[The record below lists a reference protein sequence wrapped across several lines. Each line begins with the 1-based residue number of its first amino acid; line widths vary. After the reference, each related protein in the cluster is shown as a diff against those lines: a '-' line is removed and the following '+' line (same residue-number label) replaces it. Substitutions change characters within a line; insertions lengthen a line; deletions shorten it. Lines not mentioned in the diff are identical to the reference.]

1 MILGYAA
8 IPSPPLTRLPC
19 QVSFLSLALWSSEH
33 SPSQS
38 LSVLLSFNRAA
49 VICLRMVKNR
59 IKAQAQ
65 DHEKFR
71 RLCISFAQSIHRIDM
86 RLRLGLLQDAKSIER
101 QIAREAAEAQS
112 KKHKLEIPTVKTEAQ
127 TKADEAA
134 AVKAKEK
141 GAEKPSKA
149 AAVPKPKIRPLS
161 ESKAIDSGAT
171 FVSESFLFMV
181 GLSLIL
187 FENWRAR
194 RKETSRREDV
204 ADRINE
210 LVEGEKVDRKAI
222 VELEKEIL
230 RLRTKTGKGATASQR
245 IIPKELWDI
254 EAEEQQEEVQPQ
266 GWFSWIRG
274 GQSQGK
280 AVEVSEADVSTLA
293 NHPPPSSAP
302 VGKETLNSGGRKSN
316 DASAIIPS
324 TTSSRKEDSKPDNS
338 GPTSNSNP
346 RPSPTQTLKSS

>member
-1 MILGYAA
+1 M
-8 IPSPPLTRLPC
+8 RL
-19 QVSFLSLALWSSEH
+19 
-33 SPSQS
+33 
-38 LSVLLSFNRAA
+38 
-49 VICLRMVKNR
+49 VICLQLVKNR

-65 DHEKFR
+65 EHEKFR

-101 QIAREAAEAQS
+101 QIAREAAEAQA
-112 KKHKLEIPTVKTEAQ
+112 KKHRLEIPTVKTEAQ
-127 TKADEAA
+127 TKADDAA
-134 AVKAKEK
+134 AAKAKEK
-141 GAEKPSKA
+141 GTEKPSKA

-210 LVEGEKVDRKAI
+210 LEESRKVDRKAI

-230 RLRTKTGKGATASQR
+230 RLRTKNGKGAAAGHR
-245 IIPKELWDI
+245 IVPKELWNI
-254 EAEEQQEEVQPQ
+254 EAEEQQEEVQPH

-274 GQSQGK
+274 QSQTK
-280 AVEVSEADVSTLA
+280 ALELPALA
-293 NHPPPSSAP
+293 ELSPLAHSPPPSSPPA
-302 VGKETLNSGGRKSN
+302 GKQSLKSSNSRKSN
-316 DASAIIPS
+316 DSSPAIPIPAA
-324 TTSSRKEDSKPDNS
+324 SRKEKSEPDNS
-338 GPTSNSNP
+338 GSSSNSTP
-346 RPSPTQTLKSS
+346 KTPSPIQTPKSS

>member
-1 MILGYAA
+1 
-8 IPSPPLTRLPC
+8 
-19 QVSFLSLALWSSEH
+19 
-33 SPSQS
+33 
-38 LSVLLSFNRAA
+38 
-49 VICLRMVKNR
+49 MVKNR

-65 DHEKFR
+65 EHEKFR

-101 QIAREAAEAQS
+101 QIAREAAEAQA
-112 KKHKLEIPTVKTEAQ
+112 KKHRLEVPTVKTEAQ

-134 AVKAKEK
+134 AAKAKDK
-141 GAEKPSKA
+141 GNEKPSKA
-149 AAVPKPKIRPLS
+149 AALPKPKIRPLS

-210 LVEGEKVDRKAI
+210 LEESRKVDREAI

-230 RLRTKTGKGATASQR
+230 RSRAKSGKGAAAGHR

-254 EAEEQQEEVQPQ
+254 EAEEQQEEIQPQ

-274 GQSQGK
+274 QSQAK
-280 AVEVSEADVSTLA
+280 AVELPAVAELPPLA
-293 NHPPPSSAP
+293 HPPPPSSPP
-302 VGKETLNSGGRKSN
+302 VGKQSLNSSNSRKSN
-316 DASAIIPS
+316 DPSPAIPIT
-324 TTSSRKEDSKPDNS
+324 TTSRKGESKPDNS
-338 GPTSNSNP
+338 GTPSNSTP
-346 RPSPTQTLKSS
+346 KPPSPIQTPKSS

>member
-1 MILGYAA
+1 
-8 IPSPPLTRLPC
+8 
-19 QVSFLSLALWSSEH
+19 
-33 SPSQS
+33 
-38 LSVLLSFNRAA
+38 
-49 VICLRMVKNR
+49 MVKNR

-65 DHEKFR
+65 EHERFR

-101 QIAREAAEAQS
+101 QIAREAAEAQA
-112 KKHKLEIPTVKTEAQ
+112 KKLKLEIPTVKTEAQ

-134 AVKAKEK
+134 AAKAREK
-141 GAEKPSKA
+141 GAEKPSKV

-210 LVEGEKVDRKAI
+210 LEESRKVDRKAI
-222 VELEKEIL
+222 VELEKEIF
-230 RLRTKTGKGATASQR
+230 RLRAKSGKGAATGRR

-274 GQSQGK
+274 GQSQAK
-280 AVEVSEADVSTLA
+280 AVGLPEVAEVSPLA
-293 NHPPPSSAP
+293 NPPPPSSAP
-302 VGKETLNSGGRKSN
+302 ARRQTLNSNGRKSN
-316 DASAIIPS
+316 HTSPAIPS
-324 TTSSRKEDSKPDNS
+324 TTSPRKEESKPDNS
-338 GPTSNSNP
+338 GPTPNSDP
-346 RPSPTQTLKSS
+346 KPSPTQTPKPS

>member
-1 MILGYAA
+1 M
-8 IPSPPLTRLPC
+8 RL
-19 QVSFLSLALWSSEH
+19 
-33 SPSQS
+33 
-38 LSVLLSFNRAA
+38 
-49 VICLRMVKNR
+49 VICLQLVKNR

-65 DHEKFR
+65 EHEKFR

-101 QIAREAAEAQS
+101 QIAREAAEAQA
-112 KKHKLEIPTVKTEAQ
+112 KKHRLEVPTVKTEAQ
-127 TKADEAA
+127 TKADDAA
-134 AVKAKEK
+134 AAKAKEK
-141 GAEKPSKA
+141 GTEKTPKV

-204 ADRINE
+204 ADRISE
-210 LVEGEKVDRKAI
+210 LEESRKVDRKAI
-222 VELEKEIL
+222 VEIEKEVL
-230 RLRTKTGKGATASQR
+230 RLRAKSGKGAAAGHR

-254 EAEEQQEEVQPQ
+254 EAEEQQEEVQPR

-274 GQSQGK
+274 QSQVK
-280 AVEVSEADVSTLA
+280 ASELPEVAELSPMA
-293 NHPPPSSAP
+293 HPPQPSSPPA
-302 VGKETLNSGGRKSN
+302 GKQSLDSFNGRKSN
-316 DASAIIPS
+316 DPSPAIPI
-324 TTSSRKEDSKPDNS
+324 TNTSRKEKPEPGNS
-338 GPTSNSNP
+338 EPSSNSTP
-346 RPSPTQTLKSS
+346 KPPSPIQTSKSS

>member
-1 MILGYAA
+1 
-8 IPSPPLTRLPC
+8 
-19 QVSFLSLALWSSEH
+19 
-33 SPSQS
+33 
-38 LSVLLSFNRAA
+38 
-49 VICLRMVKNR
+49 MVKNR

-65 DHEKFR
+65 EHEKFR
-71 RLCISFAQSIHRIDM
+71 RLCISFAQSIHRVDM

-101 QIAREAAEAQS
+101 QIAREAAEAQA
-112 KKHKLEIPTVKTEAQ
+112 KKHRLEIPTVKTEAQ
-127 TKADEAA
+127 TKSDQAA
-134 AVKAKEK
+134 AVKTKEK
-141 GAEKPSKA
+141 GTEKPSKA

-210 LVEGEKVDRKAI
+210 LEESRKVDRKAI

-230 RLRTKTGKGATASQR
+230 RLRAMTGKGAPAGHR

-274 GQSQGK
+274 QSPAK
-280 AVEVSEADVSTLA
+280 AVELPEVAEVSSLP
-293 NHPPPSSAP
+293 HPPPPPSSPA
-302 VGKETLNSGGRKSN
+302 GRQSLNSLSSNGRKSK
-316 DASAIIPS
+316 DSSLGIPS
-324 TTSSRKEDSKPDNS
+324 TTSPRKEESKPDNS
-338 GPTSNSNP
+338 GPTPNSTSK
-346 RPSPTQTLKSS
+346 PSLTQTRN

>member
-1 MILGYAA
+1 
-8 IPSPPLTRLPC
+8 
-19 QVSFLSLALWSSEH
+19 
-33 SPSQS
+33 
-38 LSVLLSFNRAA
+38 
-49 VICLRMVKNR
+49 MVKNR

-65 DHEKFR
+65 EHEKFR
-71 RLCISFAQSIHRIDM
+71 RLCISFAQSIHRVDM

-101 QIAREAAEAQS
+101 QIAREAQEAQA
-112 KKHKLEIPTVKTEAQ
+112 KKHRLEVPTVKTEAQ

-134 AVKAKEK
+134 AAKAKEK
-141 GAEKPSKA
+141 GTEKPSKT
-149 AAVPKPKIRPLS
+149 AAVTKPKIRPLS

-210 LVEGEKVDRKAI
+210 LEESRKVDRKAI

-230 RLRTKTGKGATASQR
+230 RSRAKSGKGAAAGQR

-274 GQSQGK
+274 QSQAK
-280 AVEVSEADVSTLA
+280 AVEFPAVAELSPLT
-293 NHPPPSSAP
+293 HPPPPSSPPA
-302 VGKETLNSGGRKSN
+302 GKQILNSSDGRKSN
-316 DASAIIPS
+316 DPSPATS
-324 TTSSRKEDSKPDNS
+324 TTTTYRKEESKPDNS
-338 GPTSNSNP
+338 GPSSKATP
-346 RPSPTQTLKSS
+346 QPPSPLQIPKSS

>member
-1 MILGYAA
+1 
-8 IPSPPLTRLPC
+8 
-19 QVSFLSLALWSSEH
+19 
-33 SPSQS
+33 
-38 LSVLLSFNRAA
+38 
-49 VICLRMVKNR
+49 MVKNR

-65 DHEKFR
+65 EHEKFR
-71 RLCISFAQSIHRIDM
+71 RLCISFAQSIHRVDM

-101 QIAREAAEAQS
+101 QIAREAAEAQA
-112 KKHKLEIPTVKTEAQ
+112 KKHRLEVPTVKTEAQ

-134 AVKAKEK
+134 AAKAKEK
-141 GAEKPSKA
+141 GTEKPSKA

-210 LVEGEKVDRKAI
+210 LEESRKVDSKAI

-230 RLRTKTGKGATASQR
+230 RLRVKSGKEAAAGHR

-254 EAEEQQEEVQPQ
+254 EAEEQSEEVRSQ
-266 GWFSWIRG
+266 GWFSWTRG
-274 GQSQGK
+274 PSQAK
-280 AVEVSEADVSTLA
+280 VEEIPAVAELSPLA
-293 NHPPPSSAP
+293 HPPPPSSLPA
-302 VGKETLNSGGRKSN
+302 GKQSLNSSNSRKSN
-316 DASAIIPS
+316 DPSPAIPV
-324 TTSSRKEDSKPDNS
+324 TTISRKEESKSNNG
-338 GPTSNSNP
+338 GPSSYSTP
-346 RPSPTQTLKSS
+346 KPLSPIQTPKS